1 MIKKLIQCPAF
12 ILVFILLSSPAAYA
26 EKATLENII
35 TSNDEKFLMVSFR
48 LTDCFTEEMKK
59 AIDNGIDT
67 AFTYIVRLYEVRHLW
82 WDRKVEDLKI
92 KRLIKYDNLKKVYQI
107 KLPTENDKTIFV
119 KNFVA
124 AKRIL
129 SEVIGLR
136 VTELEKLY
144 KGRRYKVQIMAKLDK
159 TTLPFRLHNILFF
172 LSLWDFETDWYTL
185 DVVI

>member
-1 MIKKLIQCPAF
+1 MIKKVIWCPAF
-12 ILVFILLSSPAAYA
+12 ILVFILISSSSAYA

-48 LTDCFTEEMKK
+48 LTDCFTEAMKE

-82 WDRKVEDLKI
+82 WDRKVKDLKI
-92 KRLIKYDNLKKVYQI
+92 KRLIKYDSLKKVYQI

-136 VTELEKLY
+136 VIEIGKLY
-144 KGRRYKVQIMAKLDK
+144 KGRHYKIQLMAKLDK
-159 TTLPFRLHNILFF
+159 TSLPFRLHNILFF
-172 LSLWDFETDWYTL
+172 LPLWDFETDWYTL
-185 DVVI
+185 DIVK

>member
-1 MIKKLIQCPAF
+1 
-12 ILVFILLSSPAAYA
+12 
-26 EKATLENII
+26 
-35 TSNDEKFLMVSFR
+35 
-48 LTDCFTEEMKK
+48 
-59 AIDNGIDT
+59 
-67 AFTYIVRLYEVRHLW
+67 
-82 WDRKVEDLKI
+82 
-92 KRLIKYDNLKKVYQI
+92 
-107 KLPTENDKTIFV
+107 V